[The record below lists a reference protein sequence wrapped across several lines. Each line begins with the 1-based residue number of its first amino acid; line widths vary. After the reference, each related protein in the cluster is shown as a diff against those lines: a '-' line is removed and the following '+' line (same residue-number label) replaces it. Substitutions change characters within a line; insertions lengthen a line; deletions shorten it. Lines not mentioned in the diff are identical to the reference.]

1 MPTYSLDPDAFYNTI
16 ACHPPA
22 LRVQPGDTVVF
33 HTLDAIGYDRARVQR
48 GDAPNPQCG
57 PVWVEGA
64 EPGDALEVTIVRL
77 TPSREIGWTRY
88 PLAANVVDPDRATLL
103 PQRGTAEWAIDV
115 AAGTVRLLDPPPS
128 LPDLTLPL
136 EPMIGCFGVAPRG
149 GEAIATSTP
158 GPHGGNMD
166 WRGFRPGTTVWFPVG
181 VPGGLLSA
189 GDGHARQGDGEISG
203 TGIEV
208 SMEMELRIGLRK
220 GWSIAWPRGITA
232 DGAELFTVGNARPL
246 DQALQ
251 HATTEML
258 AWLETDYGYDVAAA
272 THLMGQTVGYDIGNV
287 YNPAYTVVCRMP
299 LDVVEKSG
307 VRVMGDG

>member
-1 MPTYSLDPDAFYNTI
+1 MATYSLDPDAFYTTI
-16 ACHPPA
+16 AAHPPA
-22 LRVQPGDTVVF
+22 LRVEPGDTVVF
-33 HTLDAIGYDRARVQR
+33 HTLDALGYDRERVQR
-48 GDAPNPQCG
+48 GERPNPQSG

-88 PLAANVVDPDRATLL
+88 PLAANVVDPERATLF
-103 PQRGTAEWAIDV
+103 PQRETAEWAVDV
-115 AAGTVRLLDPPPS
+115 ATGTVRLLDPPAS
-128 LPDLTLPL
+128 LADLVLPL
-136 EPMIGCFGVAPRG
+136 DPMIGCFGVAPHA
-149 GEAIATSTP
+149 GEAISTSTP

-181 VPGGLLSA
+181 APGGLLFA

-203 TGIEV
+203 TGIEI

-220 GWSIAWPRGITA
+220 GWTIEWPRGITS
-232 DGAELFTVGNARPL
+232 DGEQLFTVGNARPL

-258 AWLETDYGYDVAAA
+258 AWLESDYGYDLTAA

-299 LDVVEKSG
+299 VGVVS
-307 VRVMGDG
+307 RQS